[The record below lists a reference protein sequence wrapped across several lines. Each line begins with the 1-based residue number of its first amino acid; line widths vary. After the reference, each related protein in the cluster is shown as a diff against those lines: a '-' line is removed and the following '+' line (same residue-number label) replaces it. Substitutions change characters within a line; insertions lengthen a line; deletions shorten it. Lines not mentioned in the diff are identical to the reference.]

1 MWSTLVVNEK
11 GIFSRERRRLKPS
24 FDRKLVQLKIEAG
37 NLLSLELTDERCR
50 SHKGVFVLIEID
62 KSMSGCPLANDG
74 NRGIEIVFDG
84 MRALGLGDRFGQGLV
99 IFPAPGGGLRKH
111 DVEAD
116 GSRLAL
122 AHYIQ
127 KLSV

>member
-1 MWSTLVVNEK
+1 M
-11 GIFSRERRRLKPS
+11 KPS

-84 MRALGLGDRFGQGLV
+84 MRALGLGERSRQHYIAGTSDRFGQGLV